1 MKSTL
6 KDIWRIACISLLLL
20 LVYTVC
26 DILDLPSRIGIPVQ
40 YINWDAAGLLWTFIF
55 LSLIDL

>member
-6 KDIWRIACISLLLL
+6 KDILRIACTSLLLL
-20 LVYTVC
+20 LIYIVC

-40 YINWDAAGLLWTFIF
+40 YIN
-55 LSLIDL
+55 